1 MALEVDV
8 LTLFPAMVE
17 GPLSESIPGR
27 IRERGLADI
36 RIHDLRR
43 WGLGRHRTVDDYTYG
58 GGAGMVLRPEPVAA
72 ALDELRRPDSLVI
85 LLDPAGEVFRQAT
98 AASLAAGS
106 HLVFLCPRYEGVDER
121 IRTLVDLELSIG
133 DYVLTGGELAALVVI
148 DAVIRLL
155 PGAIDEA
162 STAEESFAAGL
173 LEYPQYTRPAEF
185 RGATVPPVLVSGHHA
200 QVRAWRHRESLRRTL
215 ERRPDLLAGRPT
227 TPEEERLLADLR
239 TEAAAGADTHPAGTE
254 PRPVTRRRRG
264 GVESGSDTR
273 EVGS

>member
-1 MALEVDV
+1 MPLEIDV

-17 GPLSESIPGR
+17 GPLAESIPGR
-27 IRERGLADI
+27 IRERGLATI
-36 RIHDLRR
+36 RVHDLRR

-72 ALDELRRPDSLVI
+72 ALDELRRPDSTVI
-85 LLDPAGEVFRQAT
+85 LLDPGGEVFRQAT
-98 AASLAAGS
+98 AARLARAS

-121 IRTLVDLELSIG
+121 IRSLVDLELSIG

-148 DAVIRLL
+148 DATIRLL

-162 STAEESFAAGL
+162 SVAEESFAAGL

-200 QVRAWRHRESLRRTL
+200 QVRAWRLRESLRRTL
-215 ERRPDLLAGRPT
+215 ARRPDLLDGRAL
-227 TPEEERLLADLR
+227 TPEERRLVDEIRAETAPGGPDP
-239 TEAAAGADTHPAGTE
+239 AAGAEPSDDGPMPPGDGPGT
-254 PRPVTRRRRG
+254 
-264 GVESGSDTR
+264 
-273 EVGS
+273 